1 MYFCSVYF
9 LDKDVVRT
17 DRVHPYYENDSSS
30 HLEILNDILMTYCQ
44 FNFDL
49 GKLTFDIGKL
59 YKVFKFWPIVH

>member
-1 MYFCSVYF
+1 MCLF

-17 DRVHPYYENDSSS
+17 DRVHPYYENENSS

-49 GKLTFDIGKL
+49 GKLTFGIGKL
-59 YKVFKFWPIVH
+59 